1 LPLRY
6 ALIALAL
13 SIAFSTSRPAA
24 AEEDVPGVTDDRI
37 LVGMTNDLTGPL
49 AFIGQQSSAGARLY
63 LQHINE
69 QGGVHGRRI
78 ELLVEDDGYQ
88 PARTVAAFRKLLD
101 RDRVFC
107 FVGNMG
113 SSTTMATLP
122 LVERERVPVV
132 MPLNYNSRMSTP
144 HKRYIFALDPN
155 YPIQSWIMVKYIAEV
170 EKKQGEAESPRL
182 AVIYQDDDYGRDG
195 LQGLRAAAAHYN
207 MPIVSEESYKR
218 GAVDF
223 GSQVLNMK
231 QTNPTHVILW
241 TVYREGAAVMREA
254 RQTNWQP
261 QFVGSAPAADD
272 KIVELAGEAADGYLA
287 LGIIDFWSAE
297 ENFVQYRDLLA
308 KKVPGQSPRAVHA
321 GGFGVTQVLVEGLR
335 RAGRNLTRE
344 KLVEALETLKEWD
357 GSLLPPV
364 TYGPGQHGGQNTA
377 AFMMRADLERKAMV
391 RVSEWVHYE
400 RSEQVSREAS
410 E

>member
-1 LPLRY
+1 MAPLTRNDRVERRRIPELPLRY

-13 SIAFSTSRPAA
+13 SIAFSTGRPAA

-195 LQGLRAAAAHYN
+195 LQGLRAAAA
-207 MPIVSEESYKR
+207 S
-218 GAVDF
+218 
-223 GSQVLNMK
+223 
-231 QTNPTHVILW
+231 
-241 TVYREGAAVMREA
+241 
-254 RQTNWQP
+254 
-261 QFVGSAPAADD
+261 PA
-272 KIVELAGEAADGYLA
+272 
-287 LGIIDFWSAE
+287 S
-297 ENFVQYRDLLA
+297 
-308 KKVPGQSPRAVHA
+308 
-321 GGFGVTQVLVEGLR
+321 
-335 RAGRNLTRE
+335 
-344 KLVEALETLKEWD
+344 
-357 GSLLPPV
+357 
-364 TYGPGQHGGQNTA
+364 
-377 AFMMRADLERKAMV
+377 
-391 RVSEWVHYE
+391 
-400 RSEQVSREAS
+400 
-410 E
+410 